1 MKHLRHLTLFALL
14 LCLIVRPTNGCSP
27 GDPQAVFIRLAGP
40 DAPYKT
46 YAAGRLGVILPTYR
60 PRHLVIAYNY
70 LNGRPLTPD
79 EQTQAGAAEH
89 TIGWENYA
97 PDLSAKPQPVAPGM
111 QHWIAARTAILPGEY
126 KAPDTSRQIP
136 GDNYEYAPNCLDD
149 AFLKAGMTLSSRA
162 KAYGKTSAEV
172 LDWLHAQDVVFSN
185 CAEQGSLPQPA
196 SPAASPWLK
205 QDRAYQLA
213 AANFYA
219 TNYDAALAGFRAI
232 GADHASPWANLAPYL
247 VVRTLIRQTTF
258 RAVPYGDDQK
268 MAADKLRIHKGFV
281 VALQQIDS
289 ILHDPTLK
297 TIYPATQDLRD
308 LVASRLEPEIQA
320 QVLAKRLTSPA
331 HGLDF
336 RHNLVDLTYIFT
348 NQPENAKIPAP
359 RSDPSGLLAFLQI
372 MTTPIA
378 PPAVSGYESAPPETP
393 AQTKARL
400 TNQRNAA
407 QTAHSQWQTS
417 KKPAWLVAALTL
429 AQPGDP
435 FAPGLLDAARTI
447 APDSPAYTAATYHR
461 LRLEPAVLTVHSQ
474 VATLLPAIEKTESR
488 SSINLFAGLL
498 TRTAPTLTEY
508 LKTLPVLPAS
518 ANFDGA
524 YAKSSE
530 IPTPQ
535 LCGPKLD
542 PAQTPLFDENT
553 ATILNQ
559 RLPLRLLREAV
570 LSETLPP
577 NLRFQLAN
585 ATLTRAVLLD
595 DQATATAISPI
606 LGTCQ
611 AALKPWL
618 DRYNAAKTPDER
630 HLQGLFLLMRFPSAE
645 PLVRTGNERST
656 GFATYSELRDNWWSG
671 NEQYFDPPASPAA
684 SPAASQNP
692 SKYVAVSGPELKN
705 VVPESPGFKPAL
717 FSVPIVST
725 KAIASPPFLT
735 ASDATEAAREIFVL
749 QHLPGAGDY
758 FANNALA
765 WVKLHPTDPNNAE
778 LLGFATRVLR
788 NSPRS
793 ANATELNHQ
802 LFNLIHRKYPSSTW
816 AKRYTTWE

>member
-1 MKHLRHLTLFALL
+1 MKHLRHLTLLALL
-14 LCLIVRPTNGCSP
+14 FCLIVRPGNGCSP

-46 YAAGRLGVILPTYR
+46 YAAGRLGVILPSYR
-60 PRHLVIAYNY
+60 SRHLVIAYDY
-70 LNGRPLTPD
+70 LNGRPLTPA

-89 TIGWENYA
+89 TIGWENYE
-97 PDLSAKPQPVAPGM
+97 PDLTAKPQPVPPGM
-111 QHWIAARTAILPGEY
+111 QRWIAARTAILPGEY

-149 AFLKAGMTLSSRA
+149 AFLKAGTTLSTRA

-185 CAEQGSLPQPA
+185 CAEQGTLPQPA
-196 SPAASPWLK
+196 SPAASLWLK

-219 TNYDAALAGFRAI
+219 TNYDAALTGFRAI
-232 GADHASPWANLAPYL
+232 GADHASPWATIAPYL
-247 VVRTLIRQTTF
+247 VARTLLRQTTF
-258 RAVPYGDDQK
+258 RSVPYGDDQK
-268 MAADKLRIHKGFV
+268 MAADKLRMNAGFV
-281 VALQQIDS
+281 VALQQIDA

-297 TIYPATQDLRD
+297 SIYPATQDLRD

-348 NQPENAKIPAP
+348 NQPENAKISAP
-359 RSDPSGLLAFLQI
+359 KSDPSGLLAFLQI

-378 PPAVSGYESAPPETP
+378 PPAVSRYEDAPPETP
-393 AQTKARL
+393 AQTAARL
-400 TNQRNAA
+400 TNRRNAA
-407 QTAHSQWQTS
+407 QAAYSQWQTT

-435 FAPGLLDAARTI
+435 FASSLIDAARTT
-447 APDSPAYTAATYHR
+447 APDSPAYTAATYNR

-474 VATLLPAIEKTESR
+474 VATLLPAVEKTESR
-488 SSINLFAGLL
+488 SSINLFTGLL

-508 LKTLPVLPAS
+508 LQTVPVLPAS
-518 ANFDGA
+518 SNFDGA

-530 IPTPQ
+530 IPTPE
-535 LCGPKLD
+535 LCGPKLA
-542 PAQTPLFDENT
+542 PALTPLFDENT

-606 LGTCQ
+606 LETCQ
-611 AALKPWL
+611 AVLKPWL

-645 PLVRTGNERST
+645 PLVRAGNERST
-656 GFATYSELRDNWWSG
+656 GFATYSNLRDNWWAG
-671 NEQYFDPPASPAA
+671 NEQYFATPQPSSAA
-684 SPAASQNP
+684 SAAPSNP
-692 SKYVAVSGPELKN
+692 PNYAVDPGPQLRN

-717 FSVPIVST
+717 FSIPIVPAKT
-725 KAIASPPFLT
+725 VPSPPFIT

-765 WVKLHPTDPNNAE
+765 WVKLHPNDSNNAE

-802 LFNLIHRKYPSSTW
+802 LFNTIHQKYPNSTW